1 MEKNHKK
8 KRKNKETTINI
19 KSASFTILVTILTV
33 VLTKV
38 FDCLW
43 PSRVSF
49 KEIPTEHIVVNH
61 SFDFENQ
68 LNDSILAARMSNLL
82 KVEQIEK
89 RINIRESEKSNTV
102 YLENLCPNAK
112 GYSLRSSIPFCRTEL
127 KQTSEGFIDSV
138 LDFFDPTIV
147 YNVFFVGLKISKID
161 SENRHFYVLDNNYI
175 PRAHN
180 ILRVASSLQP
190 GKYEFEIGF
199 TFKKDKD
206 KTYPEF
212 YSQRKIFEVF

>member
-1 MEKNHKK
+1 MQKNHKK
-8 KRKNKETTINI
+8 KRKNNETTINI
-19 KSASFTILVTILTV
+19 KNALFTILLTILTV

-38 FDCLW
+38 FDYLW

-49 KEIPTEHIVVNH
+49 NEIPTENIVINH
-61 SFDFENQ
+61 SFDFESQ

-82 KVEQIEK
+82 KVEQIEE
-89 RINIRESEKSNTV
+89 RINIRESDKSNTV

-147 YNVFFVGLKISKID
+147 NNVYFVGLKISQID
-161 SENRHFYVLDNNYI
+161 SEDKHVYVLDNNYI

-180 ILRVASSLQP
+180 ILRVANSFQP
-190 GKYEFEIGF
+190 GTYEFEIGF

-212 YSQRKIFEVF
+212 YSQRKIFEIF